1 MSYIHF
7 IGGEKG
13 GVGKS
18 LVARILAQHFVDQSI
33 PFMGFDTDKSHGA
46 LLRFYADFAAPAVL
60 DRHDSLDPIIEHA
73 LEEPQRRILVD
84 LAAQTQQSLAKWFHD
99 ADVIGLAQ
107 EHGLTLTWWHVM
119 DAGRDSV
126 DLLRQWLDQFGEQMK
141 LVIVLN
147 EVRGDRFEILE
158 ASGELARAKALGAS
172 VISLRRLPDTTMQ
185 KIDQHG
191 VSFWAAVNHPD
202 RAVSGLGLIERQR
215 VKVWLNRAYGEMG
228 SLAL

>member
-18 LVARILAQHFVDQSI
+18 LVARVLAQYFVDRSI
-33 PFMGFDTDKSHGA
+33 PFTGFDTDKSHGA

-60 DRHDSLDPIIEHA
+60 DRHDSLDPIIERA
-73 LEEPQRRILVD
+73 LEDPQRRILVD
-84 LAAQTQQSLAKWFHD
+84 LAAQTQQSLGKWLED
-99 ADVIGLAQ
+99 ADVVNLAQ

-126 DLLRQWLDQFGEQMK
+126 DLLRQWLDQFGGRIK

-158 ASGELARAKALGAS
+158 ASGELARAEALGAS
-172 VISLRRLPDTTMQ
+172 VISLWRLPDTTMQ

-191 VSFWAAVNHPD
+191 VSFWAAVNHAD
-202 RAVSGLGLIERQR
+202 RAASGLGLLERQR

>member
-18 LVARILAQHFVDQSI
+18 LVARILAQYFVDRSI
-33 PFMGFDTDKSHGA
+33 PFTGFDTDKSHGA

-60 DRHDSLDPIIEHA
+60 DRHDSLDPIIELA
-73 LEEPQRRILVD
+73 LEDPQRRILVD
-84 LAAQTQQSLAKWFHD
+84 LAAQTQQSLGKWLDD
-99 ADVIGLAQ
+99 ADVMGLAQ
-107 EHGLTLTWWHVM
+107 ENGLTLTWWHVM

-126 DLLRQWLDQFGEQMK
+126 DLLRQWLDQFGGRIK

-158 ASGELARAKALGAS
+158 ASGELARAEALGAS

-185 KIDQHG
+185 KIDQHS

-202 RAVSGLGLIERQR
+202 RAASGLGMLERQR
-215 VKVWLNRAYGEMG
+215 VKVWLNRAYGEIG